1 MDDSGGTIERGWEAK
16 IEAGVPVSMDEVSA
30 RYRGALDGFDL
41 SEAEADEMIRMLWVM
56 LVQIAALHL
65 GIDPLQIIIGDHE
78 TGSEDA
84 NKVNSLL
91 CKDTSQD
98 LRGSFAGAGEEE
110 AVNETS

>member
-16 IEAGVPVSMDEVSA
+16 IEAGLPVSMDEVTA
-30 RYRGALDGFDL
+30 RYRGALDAFDL
-41 SEAEADEMIRMLWVM
+41 SETEADEMIRTLWAI

-98 LRGSFAGAGEEE
+98 LRGSFAGA
-110 AVNETS
+110 ASAP